1 MSGGD
6 SAVSLA
12 PVSSLAPDSE
22 PPSGGLDGD
31 KDYEA
36 LLGEVESRVLYS
48 AGVLREALR
57 EGVVCAGPSGVQGLL
72 QQMDSIQTERIGADG
87 QLVAYPLRVAGQLFY
102 FGFSSRRDG
111 VEYIEQLR
119 VRLATIQARRCEQSA
134 LRAEAAARQ
143 GRMGRLGRRRTA
155 VVDAVRAPD
164 HNHQLL
170 RLLRGGGGGYS
181 GGGGGGPPRSR
192 TDSSRSD
199 SDSNGSIDTDDTAS
213 SSAGSTEAASD
224 DDEGRSDGGGSD
236 GGEVPRGGD
245 GFGAA
250 PATPAAQ
257 EAPPR
262 HHHHHPVGGLLNPHS
277 RLSRERSAL
286 GECDLRVTSI
296 RAEILGPD

>member
-1 MSGGD
+1 M
-6 SAVSLA
+6 
-12 PVSSLAPDSE
+12 
-22 PPSGGLDGD
+22 
-31 KDYEA
+31 
-36 LLGEVESRVLYS
+36 LGEVESRVLYS

-111 VEYIEQLR
+111 VEYLEQLR

-262 HHHHHPVGGLLNPHS
+262 HHHHPVGGLLNPHS